1 MKGNGKKIGIG
12 IAIAAVIVVAVLL
25 VFSNKVEDFHDKYEG
40 VDLYADVA
48 GMERQGAYTGYLNE
62 HAGAACP
69 AGDIEIDLFSCTG
82 EGMEKMSSYEGESNV
97 LMTEVG
103 SSVSWSVDVPE
114 AGFYNLYMEYLLP
127 ESRGVAAERELLI
140 NGEVPFE
147 DARNI
152 SFTRIWKDGGNVRVD
167 NQGNEIR
174 PTQVEYYDWQYAFFR
189 DDMGYI
195 TEPYRFYLEKG
206 TNEITINGENEP
218 IALKKLVVTG
228 IKDRD
233 TYAEYIAKQPQVNAS
248 DTAKKYE
255 QVIQGETST
264 LRSESSLYAK
274 YDRSSPSTQP
284 NSVTHTVLNYVGGDA
299 WRSSGQ
305 WIEWEFEVP
314 EDGYYN
320 IMVK

>member
-174 PTQVEYYDWQYAFFR
+174 PTQVEYYDWQ
-189 DDMGYI
+189 
-195 TEPYRFYLEKG
+195 
-206 TNEITINGENEP
+206 
-218 IALKKLVVTG
+218 
-228 IKDRD
+228 
-233 TYAEYIAKQPQVNAS
+233 
-248 DTAKKYE
+248 
-255 QVIQGETST
+255 
-264 LRSESSLYAK
+264 
-274 YDRSSPSTQP
+274 
-284 NSVTHTVLNYVGGDA
+284 
-299 WRSSGQ
+299 
-305 WIEWEFEVP
+305 
-314 EDGYYN
+314 
-320 IMVK
+320 

>member
-167 NQGNEIR
+167 NQGNEMTGSTHFSEMIWATSQS
-174 PTQVEYYDWQYAFFR
+174 PTDSIW
-189 DDMGYI
+189 
-195 TEPYRFYLEKG
+195 
-206 TNEITINGENEP
+206 
-218 IALKKLVVTG
+218 KKAQMRL
-228 IKDRD
+228 
-233 TYAEYIAKQPQVNAS
+233 
-248 DTAKKYE
+248 
-255 QVIQGETST
+255 
-264 LRSESSLYAK
+264 
-274 YDRSSPSTQP
+274 PSTVRM
-284 NSVTHTVLNYVGGDA
+284 S
-299 WRSSGQ
+299 RSH
-305 WIEWEFEVP
+305 
-314 EDGYYN
+314 
-320 IMVK
+320 